1 MSLFLHSLCVY
12 LTFWIYIILLLYFN
26 KTSRKGFFYFFIL
39 THYLSWQKIFTIILF
54 FPEFLSALFQIHFW
68 VETLLSHTP
77 HSIYCHFPALF
88 FLVKKML
95 FNWQKLW
102 HKESEGCRLN
112 WLFAQSC
119 VSARCSTPRGNNV
132 KQITRSN
139 AGELLSLASF
149 INLFLSQSNWL
160 FPPSLSPGFYFK
172 AEYAFVS

>member
-1 MSLFLHSLCVY
+1 MSTSYYITHKLQQLC
-12 LTFWIYIILLLYFN
+12 LQSTFCIRQTIYILITEKRF
-26 KTSRKGFFYFFIL
+26 
-39 THYLSWQKIFTIILF
+39 LF
-54 FPEFLSALFQIHFW
+54 FSFQNVLYYFKYINVLKHSYLIHRTVFIVIFL
-68 VETLLSHTP
+68 
-77 HSIYCHFPALF
+77 LF
-88 FLVKKML
+88 FGEETL

-149 INLFLSQSNWL
+149 INLFLSRSNWL
-160 FPPSLSPGFYFK
+160 SHTSLSLGFYIK
-172 AEYAFVS
+172 AGYAFVS